1 MNEDADCRQRYL
13 TAPSVRDAQRA
24 LWLKLLVLPF
34 FHPLAYICG
43 IALYSFYHSGGRLEP
58 VSSGL
63 VQSADQIMPFF
74 ATTEVPVGLAG
85 MLVSGILAATMSTTS
100 SGLTSVST
108 AIVTD
113 FILRLGWV
121 SPTSSVAARLALSR
135 RAMLCSSGAMI
146 LSAFLVS
153 RLGTQIAELA
163 WIINGL
169 VGGPLLGVFLLGML
183 TRTAEGIGALVGV
196 VCGSVALL
204 VVMASKRGCTDGACV
219 GGCCDTWL
227 GSLGAVAFFFCESHG
242 PTCIFCLDQ

>member
-1 MNEDADCRQRYL
+1 MQRYL

-153 RLGTQIAELA
+153 RLGTQIAE
-163 WIINGL
+163 
-169 VGGPLLGVFLLGML
+169 V
-183 TRTAEGIGALVGV
+183 
-196 VCGSVALL
+196 
-204 VVMASKRGCTDGACV
+204 K
-219 GGCCDTWL
+219 
-227 GSLGAVAFFFCESHG
+227 
-242 PTCIFCLDQ
+242 